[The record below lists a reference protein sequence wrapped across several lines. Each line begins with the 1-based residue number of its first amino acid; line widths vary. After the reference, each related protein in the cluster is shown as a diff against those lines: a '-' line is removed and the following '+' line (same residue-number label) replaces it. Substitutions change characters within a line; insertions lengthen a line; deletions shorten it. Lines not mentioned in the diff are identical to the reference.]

1 MGIFQ
6 CDCIYFLSGLNL
18 KTLVIDLSKDEVRA
32 PVFIRAEQ
40 GWKVADLKAEIAEV
54 CICLS
59 IFPIGHSIRCLP
71 RIVSPCT
78 VVPRPISPGGFYH
91 LQYDLY

>member
-6 CDCIYFLSGLNL
+6 CDCIHLLSGLNL
-18 KTLVIDLSKDEVRA
+18 KTLVIDLSKDEVRV

-59 IFPIGHSIRCLP
+59 IFPIGHSIRLFPMYSCLATLTCIHNASLTKP
-71 RIVSPCT
+71 RMSVFS
-78 VVPRPISPGGFYH
+78 
-91 LQYDLY
+91 